1 MTDQA
6 FSLRR
11 SAWEANRNAHYIS
24 VSSGKGGVGKT
35 NFTVNLAYFLA
46 KAGKKVLIFDADL
59 GLANVDILLSLQVS
73 ATIKKYLDGVAAIQD
88 ILKKNVYGFDVFP
101 ASSGFMELSSLSDED
116 FDKIYNIFIT
126 LDSSYD
132 YIIFDTG
139 AGISDAVI
147 RFASIADTVIVVTQ
161 PEPTAI
167 TDAYAFIKVVKK
179 TYDINK
185 VSVVFNRIDDVGSTE
200 SMYNSFKGVVLKF
213 LNVELQLLGSIRDDK
228 AVRPAVRAQKPV
240 SVVAPKSLFAKDVE
254 DCSRRLMGEPVQ
266 KQKNSLV
273 YNLFKGVIG

>member
-59 GLANVDILLSLQVS
+59 GLANVDILLCLQVS
-73 ATIKKYLDGVAAIQD
+73 ATIKKYLDGVASVQD

-101 ASSGFMELSSLSDED
+101 ASSGFMELSNLSDED

-132 YIIFDTG
+132 FIIFDTG
-139 AGISDAVI
+139 AGISDSVV

-185 VSVVFNRIDDVGSTE
+185 ISVVFNRVDDMINTE
-200 SMYNSFKGVVLKF
+200 SMYNSFKGVVAKF
-213 LNVELQLLGSIRDDK
+213 LNVDLQLLGSIRDDK

-240 SVVAPKSLFAKDVE
+240 AVAAPKSLFAKDTE
-254 DCSRRLMGEPVQ
+254 CCAKRLLGEPVQ
-266 KQKNSLV
+266 KQKNSLM